1 MIEIN
6 QLTYSYDG
14 VVNVLDEVTFKLE
27 KGKIYC
33 LLGINGAGKT
43 TLFNCLT
50 GFLKSN
56 ITLDEK
62 VINEKILYIQD
73 KMSFYN
79 NLTGIEF
86 IELIFNLK
94 RKKLEEGV
102 LTELLGNLQI
112 KDKVNELISTYSLG
126 TRQKLV
132 LIVGFLMKYECIFMD
147 EPFAA
152 IDFISAEVI
161 MDFLRGYRDK
171 NNTIVVS
178 THQID
183 IAQEIA
189 DEILFLNKGK
199 VYTIKNDFNNSK
211 EIKEWIKD
219 KIGKKI

>member
-14 VVNVLDEVTFKLE
+14 IVNVLEQVTFKLE
-27 KGKIYC
+27 KAKIYC
-33 LLGINGAGKT
+33 LMGINGSGKT

-86 IELIFNLK
+86 IKLIFNLK
-94 RKKLEEGV
+94 RKKLKQEV
-102 LTELLGNLQI
+102 FNELLGKLQI
-112 KDKVNELISTYSLG
+112 KDRVNELISTYSLG

-132 LIVGFLMKYECIFMD
+132 LVIGFLMQYQYILMD

-152 IDFISAEVI
+152 IDFISSEVI
-161 MDFLRGYRDK
+161 MDFLRDYRDK
-171 NNTIVVS
+171 GNTIVVS

-189 DEILFLNKGK
+189 DEILFLNNGK
-199 VYTIKNDFNNSK
+199 VYTIKNDFSNSN
-211 EIKEWIKD
+211 EIKNWIKD
-219 KIGKKI
+219 KIGMRI

>member
-14 VVNVLDEVTFKLE
+14 IINVLDQVTFKLE
-27 KGKIYC
+27 KGRIYC
-33 LLGINGAGKT
+33 LLGINGSGKT

-56 ITLDEK
+56 VTLDEK
-62 VINEKILYIQD
+62 LVNEKILYIQD

-94 RKKLEEGV
+94 KKKLEKEV
-102 LTELLGNLQI
+102 LNELLENLI
-112 KDKVNELISTYSLG
+112 MKDMASKLISTYSLG
-126 TRQKLV
+126 TKQKLV
-132 LIVGFLMKYECIFMD
+132 LIIGFLMKYECIFMD

-152 IDFISAEVI
+152 IDFIAAEVI
-161 MDFLRGYRDK
+161 IDFMRDYRDK

-183 IAQEIA
+183 LAQEIA
-189 DEILFLNKGK
+189 DEILFLNNGK

-211 EIKEWIKD
+211 EIKQWVRD
-219 KIGKKI
+219 KIGMKK

>member
-14 VVNVLDEVTFKLE
+14 IVNVLEQVTFKLE
-27 KGKIYC
+27 KAKIYC
-33 LLGINGAGKT
+33 LMGINGSGKT

-86 IELIFNLK
+86 IKLIFNLK
-94 RKKLEEGV
+94 RKKLKQEV
-102 LTELLGNLQI
+102 FNELLGKLQI
-112 KDKVNELISTYSLG
+112 KDRVNELISTYSLG

-132 LIVGFLMKYECIFMD
+132 LVIGFLMQYQYILMD

-152 IDFISAEVI
+152 IDFISSEVI
-161 MDFLRGYRDK
+161 MDFLRDYRDK
-171 NNTIVVS
+171 GNTIVVS

-189 DEILFLNKGK
+189 DEILFLNNGK
-199 VYTIKNDFNNSK
+199 VYTVKNDFSNSN
-211 EIKEWIKD
+211 EIKNWIKD
-219 KIGKKI
+219 KIGIRI

>member
-1 MIEIN
+1 MLEIN

-14 VVNVLDEVTFKLE
+14 ATNVLDKVTFKLE
-27 KGKIYC
+27 KCKIYC
-33 LLGINGAGKT
+33 LLGINGSGKT

-50 GFLKSN
+50 GFLKGN
-56 ITLDEK
+56 VTLDEE

-86 IELIFNLK
+86 IKLIFNLK
-94 RKKLEEGV
+94 KKKLEEEE
-102 LTELLGNLQI
+102 LNELLENL
-112 KDKVNELISTYSLG
+112 KMKKMVNELISTYSLG

-152 IDFISAEVI
+152 IDFIAAEVI
-161 MDFLRGYRDK
+161 MDFLRDYRDK

-183 IAQEIA
+183 LAQEIA
-189 DEILFLNKGK
+189 DEILFLNNGK
-199 VYTIKNDFNNSK
+199 VYAIKNDFNNSN
-211 EIKEWIKD
+211 EIKKWIKD
-219 KIGKKI
+219 KIGSRI